1 MGPSSCGREVSVP
14 RTSPSR
20 GLSQSRRRPLA
31 RSHSLAHTRY
41 LMHWFLCVAV
51 PFQAQDHAL
60 GQRQSGPILVLWSSR
75 EGPASTQTAGRTEVW
90 DVLCRAA
97 RDRCV
102 PGLCLASLFL
112 LGGNPSP
119 SLSDC
124 LADLLTPPL
133 HSAFSRAEGRPG
145 TRAWPALPPG
155 SAATPAGAEGRPR
168 GRPSPQSQPC
178 HAAGSQDP
186 GKLRSVCSVIC
197 SGHGHMQPA
206 LEGGPGRTELSRG
219 WVGAGHQDHVSG
231 ARRCRAGVPRKWG
244 GRG

>member
-1 MGPSSCGREVSVP
+1 MDGKSAFPAPAPAGDSV
-14 RTSPSR
+14 RAV
-20 GLSQSRRRPLA
+20 GV
-31 RSHSLAHTRY
+31 HSLAHTRSLTLATSCTGFY
-41 LMHWFLCVAV
+41 VWLFHSR
-51 PFQAQDHAL
+51 HKTT
-60 GQRQSGPILVLWSSR
+60 LW
-75 EGPASTQTAGRTEVW
+75 
-90 DVLCRAA
+90 D
-97 RDRCV
+97 RDRADPSLFSGA
-102 PGLCLASLFL
+102 PGRVQPRRRRPAALRCGTSCAERHVTGAFLACLASLFL

-206 LEGGPGRTELSRG
+206 LEGGPGRAELSRG